1 MVFASRDPLG
11 EPLGALLGRLGGLL
25 GRLGAIWSRLE
36 TLLELLGVSWNVLAA
51 SWCSVGP
58 FGSHL
63 GPEKVMRANAARP
76 KRSERSKIL
85 GSGALIVNP
94 QD

>member
-1 MVFASRDPLG
+1 MALASRNPLG
-11 EPLGALLGRLGGLL
+11 EPLGTLLGRLGSFL

-63 GPEKVMRANAARP
+63 GPEKVTRPNAARP
-76 KRSERSKIL
+76 RRSKNF
-85 GSGALIVNP
+85 GSRPLIMNL